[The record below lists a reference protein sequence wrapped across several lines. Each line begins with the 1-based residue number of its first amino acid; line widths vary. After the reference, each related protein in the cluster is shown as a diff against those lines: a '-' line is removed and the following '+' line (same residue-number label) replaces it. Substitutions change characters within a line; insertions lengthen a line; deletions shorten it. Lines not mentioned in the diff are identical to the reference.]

1 MNIKS
6 IDKQN
11 DAKSWH
17 YGDTLALAEGER
29 LFKPYLLTLIYKSDT
44 QKCVDT
50 SLEPT

>member
-11 DAKSWH
+11 DVKSWH

-29 LFKPYLLTLIYKSDT
+29 LLLTLIYKSDT